1 MRREKEI
8 RTSLRI
14 YPEVRFY
21 RTYPCLHTEVL
32 LTYTCRKEI
41 RLEQARNVQDML
53 VEQMP
58 NSQLFYGRVSPRIIY
73 VWRLACQCLT
83 DGEQMETTAC
93 DHC

>member
-14 YPEVRFY
+14 YPEVSFY

-41 RLEQARNVQDML
+41 RLEQARDVQDML

-58 NSQLFYGRVSPRIIY
+58 NS
-73 VWRLACQCLT
+73 
-83 DGEQMETTAC
+83 
-93 DHC
+93 